1 MVYDVIGV
9 GLGPFNLGLAALL
22 DDVEEAEALFF
33 DQKPEFNWHEG
44 LLIEGTT
51 LQVPFLAD
59 AVSMVNPI
67 SKFSFLN
74 YLHHQKRLYH
84 FYFLESFHI
93 PRREYNHYL
102 QWVAAE
108 LDSCKFGKRV
118 ADVLHHTEGYE
129 VIVEDV
135 GSGEMERFIARHIVL
150 GMGSAPNI
158 PDWSARGKSDN
169 LFHSAEFLY
178 RKKESLQADAV
189 SVIGSGQS
197 AAEIFLELLK
207 EQKEY
212 GYQLNWLTRTDGF
225 FPMEYSKL
233 GLEHFS
239 PDYTE
244 YFYRIPQ
251 ELKDTI
257 VPKQD
262 SLYKGIS
269 ADTIAEIY
277 DLLYERTIA
286 GQKPDVHLLAK
297 TAVLDIAETGSD
309 LHLQCHQWEQGE
321 AFNLH
326 SNIVIAATGY
336 KTVWPN
342 AFANLSNL
350 LKWDSRNRPIVSKD
364 YELELHDK
372 RENKIFIQN
381 GEMHTHGVG
390 APDLGL
396 GAYRN
401 AKIINQLAGR
411 EVFDLPEKNVFQH
424 FGTSH
429 LVRSKQTV

>member
-1 MVYDVIGV
+1 MIYDVIGV
-9 GLGPFNLGLAALL
+9 GLGPFNLGMAALL
-22 DDVEEAEALFF
+22 EDVKDLDALFF
-33 DQKPEFNWHEG
+33 DQKPQFNWHEG
-44 LLIEGTT
+44 LLMEGTT

-67 SKFSFLN
+67 SKYSFLN

-102 QWVAAE
+102 QWVAEE
-108 LDSCKFGKRV
+108 LESCRFGKRV
-118 ADVLHHTEGYE
+118 ADVLQHAEGYE
-129 VIVEDV
+129 VLVEDV
-135 GSGEMERFIARHIVL
+135 RTGEMERFTARHVVL

-158 PDWSARGKSDN
+158 PEWSAKGKSES
-169 LFHSAEFLY
+169 LFHSAQFLHK
-178 RKKESLQADAV
+178 KKESLNADAV
-189 SVIGSGQS
+189 TVIGSGQS

-207 EQKEY
+207 EQNEQ

-244 YFYRIPQ
+244 YFYRLPQ
-251 ELKDTI
+251 ALKDTI

-286 GQKPDVHLLAK
+286 GQRPDVQLLAK
-297 TAVLDIAETGSD
+297 TAVIDIEIASSD
-309 LHLQCHQWEQGE
+309 LNLQCHQWEQGE

-326 SNIVIAATGY
+326 SDIVIAATGY
-336 KTVWPN
+336 KTVWPS

-350 LKWDSRNRPIVSKD
+350 MKWDSNNRPVISKD
-364 YELELHDK
+364 YEIELEEK

-401 AKIINQLAGR
+401 AKIINQLACR
-411 EVFDLPEKNVFQH
+411 KVFDLPEKNVFQH
-424 FGTSH
+424 FGAGH

>member
-1 MVYDVIGV
+1 MVYDVIGI
-9 GLGPFNLGLAALL
+9 GLGPFNLGMAALL
-22 DDVEEAEALFF
+22 DDVEDINALFF
-33 DQKPEFNWHEG
+33 DQKPQFNWHEG

-59 AVSMVNPI
+59 TVSMVKPTSNY
-67 SKFSFLN
+67 SFLN

-102 QWVAAE
+102 QWIAAE
-108 LDSCKFGKRV
+108 LESCRFGKRV
-118 ADVLHHTEGYE
+118 TDVAYE
-129 VIVEDV
+129 NEVYNVFVEDV
-135 GSGEMERFIARHIVL
+135 LTGETEKYASRHVVL
-150 GMGSAPNI
+150 GMGSAPYLPQWTAKGNVESI
-158 PDWSARGKSDN
+158 
-169 LFHSAEFLY
+169 FHSAEFLH
-178 RKKESLQADAV
+178 RKEEGLKAD
-189 SVIGSGQS
+189 SITIIGSGQS

-207 EQKEY
+207 EQKEQ
-212 GYQLNWLTRTDGF
+212 GYELNWLTRSQGF

-244 YFYRIPQ
+244 YFYGLPQ

-257 VPKQD
+257 VPNQD

-269 ADTIAEIY
+269 ADTIASIY

-286 GQKPDVHLLAK
+286 GKKPDVHLLAK
-297 TAVLDIAETGSD
+297 TAVSDITLDGTD
-309 LHLQCHQWEQGE
+309 LLVQCHQWEQGE
-321 AFNLH
+321 SFDLH
-326 SNIVIAATGY
+326 SDLVIAATGY
-336 KTVWPN
+336 ETVWPR
-342 AFANLSNL
+342 AFSNLSNL
-350 LKWDSRNRPIVSKD
+350 MKWDSKNRPIISKD
-364 YELELHDK
+364 YEVELLEK
-372 RENKIFIQN
+372 SINKIFIQN

-401 AKIINQLAGR
+401 AKIINQIAGK
-411 EVFDLPEKNVFQH
+411 EVYELPEKNVFQH
-424 FGTSH
+424 FGAGH
-429 LVRSKQTV
+429 IVRSKLTV